1 MPPEPAQPAHAN
13 PPDKIAVCQMP
24 AEEVVVQTA
33 KPSAPAAAAPTVVPQ
48 VAAHAPA
55 VAKTEAEIQTPLRA
69 FLIESTGVS
78 RALAADDLKQFNQQ
92 VEKLAA
98 GLAAV
103 QKELAGTSA
112 GKTLLKRAESL
123 AAKKSARDLAEAR
136 ARFLPFSTAL
146 VEFTKSLG
154 RKNPTAS
161 GLKIFHCPMAPKPG
175 LWVQNGG
182 SLLNPFYGAEM
193 LTCGEE
199 VTP

>member
-1 MPPEPAQPAHAN
+1 MAGEPAGHHAVTDEPSPPDDDVASVELPMPPEDRLMPPEPAQPAHAN

-112 GKTLLKRAESL
+112 GKTLYAPRALPPKSPPAISRRRER
-123 AAKKSARDLAEAR
+123 AFCRSARRSSNSPR
-136 ARFLPFSTAL
+136 AWA
-146 VEFTKSLG
+146 G
-154 RKNPTAS
+154 R
-161 GLKIFHCPMAPKPG
+161 
-175 LWVQNGG
+175 
-182 SLLNPFYGAEM
+182 
-193 LTCGEE
+193 
-199 VTP
+199 TPPRQD